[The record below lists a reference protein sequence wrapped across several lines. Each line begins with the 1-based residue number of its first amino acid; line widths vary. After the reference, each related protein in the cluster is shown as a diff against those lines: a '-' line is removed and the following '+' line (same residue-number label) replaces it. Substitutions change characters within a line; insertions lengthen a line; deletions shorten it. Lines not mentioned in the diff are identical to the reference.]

1 MEKTASRDGTY
12 WLLAPATA
20 IFLLFLVVPLVV
32 LFVIGFNPPER
43 GLLAVQAQFSLENFR
58 RFFTNQ
64 LFYGSLLTSLQLGL
78 VTVLVD
84 ILLGLPLAYVM
95 ARTPSRRVFTAL
107 SILVLA
113 SMQLDMTIRLYGM
126 IVIFGNNNGLINQL
140 LVALGIPKLQLIYN
154 RTGITLGLVQATLPF
169 MVFSLIAV
177 LRTLSR
183 SYEEAARSL
192 GAGRMRAFVDVTL
205 PLVTPAIISGGV
217 IVFSLSISSY
227 IVPILLG
234 SSRVSTISMHLYQQV
249 TEMGFWQFGSAL
261 GLILLAVSLASIL
274 VAFSLSQRYAG
285 SRF

>member
-1 MEKTASRDGTY
+1 M
-12 WLLAPATA
+12 
-20 IFLLFLVVPLVV
+20 
-32 LFVIGFNPPER
+32 
-43 GLLAVQAQFSLENFR
+43 
-58 RFFTNQ
+58 
-64 LFYGSLLTSLQLGL
+64 
-78 VTVLVD
+78 
-84 ILLGLPLAYVM
+84 LLGLPLAYVM
-95 ARTPSRRVFTAL
+95 ARTPSARAFTAL

-140 LVALGIPKLQLIYN
+140 LVALGIPNKLQLIYN

-177 LRTLSR
+177 LRSLSL

-192 GAGRMRAFVDVTL
+192 GAGRMRAFVDITL

-249 TEMGFWQFGSAL
+249 SEMGFWQFGSAL